1 MSRTKT
7 LCTVLFAVLALA
19 AAFAATS
26 AMAELPDVHILSGEE
41 YGKEGV
47 KGEGTLENAGVVV
60 GTLETVLGES
70 LTATAINVKA
80 TLKELSAL
88 GPGTLIFKGVTEPR
102 TKTLCLTTS
111 NTKVEGEVILPGEYH
126 VVTNAGLTTPMVL
139 ILFEELTV
147 ECNSKKLKIKVKAP
161 ALIKLEGIKSGT
173 DVLSYGLVANCTA
186 KGKQEL
192 TEYVNDELKEGKE
205 VVVTKAFLL
214 ANFGLGLEQA
224 CERTTKE
231 LTVKSEKMLDFL
243 F

>member
-1 MSRTKT
+1 MSRMKT
-7 LCTVLFAVLALA
+7 LCTALFAVLMLA
-19 AAFAATS
+19 TAFAATS
-26 AMAELPDVHILSGEE
+26 AMAELPDVHLLSGES
-41 YGKEGV
+41 YGTGV
-47 KGEGTLENAGVVV
+47 KGEGTLENGGVVV
-60 GTLETVLGES
+60 GTLETVLGET
-70 LTATAINVKA
+70 LTATSINVKA

-88 GPGTLIFKGVTEPR
+88 GPGTLTFKGVTEPR

-126 VVTNAGLTTPMVL
+126 VVTNAGLTPMVL

-147 ECNSKKLKIKVKAP
+147 ECNNKKLKIKVKAP
-161 ALIKLEGIKSGT
+161 ALIKLEKLTSGT
-173 DVLSYGLVANCTA
+173 DVEKYGLVANCTA

-192 TEYVNDELKEGKE
+192 TEYLNDEGK
-205 VVVTKAFLL
+205 VVTKAFLL

-231 LTVKSEKMLDFL
+231 LVVTSEKMLDFL